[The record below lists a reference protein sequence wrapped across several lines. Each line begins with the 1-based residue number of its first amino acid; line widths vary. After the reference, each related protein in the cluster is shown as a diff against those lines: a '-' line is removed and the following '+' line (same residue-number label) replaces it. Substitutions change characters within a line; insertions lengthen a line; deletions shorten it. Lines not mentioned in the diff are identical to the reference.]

1 MAGDSKM
8 VPFISEGGRNI
19 SAACVK
25 AFQKAPQSSVMQN
38 CHFGN
43 STVEM
48 TNGVR
53 FRVEK
58 DVAKFL
64 KVALRRK
71 GTSLTCHVVG

>member
-1 MAGDSKM
+1 MAGASKM

-43 STVEM
+43 STAEAM
-48 TNGVR
+48 AMADGGSII
-53 FRVEK
+53 K
-58 DVAKFL
+58 Q
-64 KVALRRK
+64 
-71 GTSLTCHVVG
+71 